1 MNKTIKVLNNGDFK
15 VISTTYDIPVKYVNT
30 KLQSG
35 VDNSRS
41 RNNSKR
47 RNKVFIEIIGADSV
61 EHWYH
66 GRIYSDGNW
75 CYKHEQ
81 YEYVEAK

>member
-1 MNKTIKVLNNGDFK
+1 MVILKLLVQVITFLLSMSILSCSQGWTIAGLEITPSD
-15 VISTTYDIPVKYVNT
+15 TTKNT
-30 KLQSG
+30 
-35 VDNSRS
+35 
-41 RNNSKR
+41 
-47 RNKVFIEIIGADSV
+47 VFIEIIGADSV

-66 GRIYSDGNW
+66 GRLYSDGNW

>member
-1 MNKTIKVLNNGDFK
+1 MAILKLLVQLMTFLLSMSMMSCSQGWKIAGLKITPSD
-15 VISTTYDIPVKYVNT
+15 TTKNT
-30 KLQSG
+30 
-35 VDNSRS
+35 
-41 RNNSKR
+41 
-47 RNKVFIEIIGADSV
+47 VFIEIIDTDSV

-66 GRIYSDGNW
+66 GRIHSDGNW